1 MIYIF
6 VALYPEA
13 KPIIQRLGLK
23 RQRAEIGFDIYA
35 ADTPGIRLVIT
46 GAGIVNA
53 AAAVGSVLAYYH
65 GGRDR
70 EDVTL
75 INFGSCAGRGRAGK
89 VYLCNKIIDRIS
101 GHTFYPDI
109 LYRHDFAE
117 SYVVTEPEILREGL
131 DNLQEGGLHNP
142 GVLKEGQDNFP
153 GEELHDMEAAA
164 IYQAG
169 SRFLGPHQ
177 MSFIKVI
184 SDAGTGGELCAK
196 ELTEIMEAGTEDFL
210 KFLADCIER
219 NAHEGG
225 QASEQEFEQLCE
237 ELHCSETMRMAV
249 RQCVKYWSL
258 SGVDYQKVI
267 RQMRE
272 QKELPCRD
280 RREGKKRFGELKK
293 RLL

>member
-23 RQRAEIGFDIYA
+23 RQRAEIGFDIYS
-35 ADTPGIRLVIT
+35 ADTPGVRLVIT
-46 GAGIVNA
+46 GAGIVAA

-131 DNLQEGGLHNP
+131 DN
-142 GVLKEGQDNFP
+142 FP
-153 GEELHDMEAAA
+153 GEGLHDMEAAA

-184 SDAGTGGELCAK
+184 SDSGTGGELCAK

-210 KFLADCIER
+210 KFLADCVEW
-219 NAHEGG
+219 NVHEGE

-258 SGVDYQKVI
+258 SGIDYQKVI